1 MPPIVACG
9 IVCTTILFLLS
20 YVVYQACECVS
31 DPHTWQALPTK
42 YASACTSCKNST
54 NLQES
59 NSGKQHYLRAMF
71 TRVGSYCLA
80 VAVVDP
86 VSSETVQIP
95 PHSALSRLVI
105 LPGAAVAAQT
115 HISNL
120 PEHLTAGKL

>member
-1 MPPIVACG
+1 MAPIVACG
-9 IVCTTILFLLS
+9 IRCTTLFLLS
-20 YVVYQACECVS
+20 YVVYQACESVS
-31 DPHTWQALPTK
+31 DPHTWQALPTM
-42 YASACTSCKNST
+42 YASACTSCKKST

-71 TRVGSYCLA
+71 TRAGSYCLA